1 MRVWGEDER
10 HEEALRD
17 CISCINEHKS
27 HLSITFPREKE
38 AKLVDFEKA
47 AGLKDEG
54 ILKNTAE
61 DEQRYCDKHIVKT
74 ATFYLDHYNHNMQS
88 LP

>member
-1 MRVWGEDER
+1 MKK
-10 HEEALRD
+10 HSQTASAALT
-17 CISCINEHKS
+17 SINHN
-27 HLSITFPREKE
+27 LSITFPREKE